1 MDGEKVNPP
10 TSDLA
15 QQVAALQAAL
25 ADLMATTVSVMSDAR
40 VAQAMGGTERDRV
53 VCLLGKAMGSLSE
66 SMFSDG
72 LLHWNQPYV
81 QELLFGMAL
90 CRLACKNAFD
100 GNSRLMPGHEIADFL
115 QDHCFGWPRR
125 LDAHETM
132 H

>member
-1 MDGEKVNPP
+1 MDGEKVNPS

-15 QQVAALQAAL
+15 QQVAALQATL
-25 ADLMATTVSVMSDAR
+25 ADLMATMVSVMSDAR
-40 VAQAMGGTERDRV
+40 VAQAMGSTERDRV

-66 SMFSDG
+66 SISDG
-72 LLHWNQPYV
+72 PLHWNHPFV

-90 CRLACKNAFD
+90 CRLACKNAFE
-100 GNSRLMPGHEIADFL
+100 GNCRLMPGHEIADFL

-125 LDAHETM
+125 LYAHETT